1 MKSESQ
7 LTFERISELSPPD
20 KLRLA
25 AELLEAQR
33 PELALS
39 VSQMVV
45 RELGAVLAGRKLVHK

>member
-33 PELALS
+33 PELALF
-39 VSQMVV
+39 VSHMVV